1 MANKYVASY
10 LTDHLAG
17 SVMAIDLLHQLE
29 DGRRGTQMAREF
41 YQLRADIEADRNELR
56 TLMNDQQIGRSR
68 VHQTAAWIAA
78 KLAELKLRL
87 EDSNDGP
94 LRLLESIEVVALGI
108 DGKSALWRALEAAA
122 EFSPELQGID
132 YKRLKRRAEKQRERA
147 EKLRVL
153 AAKAALATIPI
164 ML

>member
-1 MANKYVASY
+1 MK
-10 LTDHLAG
+10 
-17 SVMAIDLLHQLE
+17 E
-29 DGRRGTQMAREF
+29 
-41 YQLRADIEADRNELR
+41 
-56 TLMNDQQIGRSR
+56 QQIGTSR
-68 VHQTAAWIAA
+68 VQQTAAWIAA

-94 LRLLESIEVVALGI
+94 LRLLESLEAVALGI

-122 EFSPELQGID
+122 EFAPELQEID
-132 YKRLKRRAEKQRERA
+132 YNRLKRRAEKQRERA

-153 AAKAALATIPI
+153 AAKAALATIPT